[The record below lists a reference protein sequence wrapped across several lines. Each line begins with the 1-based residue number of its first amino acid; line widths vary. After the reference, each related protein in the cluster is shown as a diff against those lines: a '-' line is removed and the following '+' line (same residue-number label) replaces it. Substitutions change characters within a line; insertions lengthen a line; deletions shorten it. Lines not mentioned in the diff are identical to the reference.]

1 MPFTE
6 LLNALMPPAE
16 RMRWEACLARHAQD
30 YARNSDLVREGA
42 VPEKM
47 HIVLAGWAQRYKQ
60 LEDGRRQILGFVL
73 PVGVCTL
80 DLFTL
85 RRANHS
91 IAAVLTTTCERTTFA
106 QAKRVT

>member
-1 MPFTE
+1 MRISDWSSDVCSSDLGPRRCPLCLRLTKAIAMPFTE

-60 LEDGRRQILGFVL
+60 LEEDRKSTRL
-73 PVGVCTL
+73 
-80 DLFTL
+80 
-85 RRANHS
+85 NSSH
-91 IAAVLTTTCERTTFA
+91 
-106 QAKRVT
+106 